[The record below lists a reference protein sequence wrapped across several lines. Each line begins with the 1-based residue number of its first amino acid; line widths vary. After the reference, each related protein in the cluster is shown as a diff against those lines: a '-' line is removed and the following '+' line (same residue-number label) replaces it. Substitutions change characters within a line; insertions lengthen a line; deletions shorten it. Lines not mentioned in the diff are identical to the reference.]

1 MTFLSRLVGILSF
14 RSTALRA
21 QAERQALFG
30 GVVCFCVG
38 LIVYALVRNSVY
50 AALPELSYQTNWIDS
65 VFNLNLIQI
74 LLFLLII
81 YLPAIVVLSNSISG
95 YGFGFSVSKRE
106 YRAHASALL
115 PMWGLLFLVAAPL
128 QWLVPHF
135 LVISSLAGGVEFS
148 VGWLV
153 RALLIVVYT
162 PWAIKQLNYLSPAQ
176 AIGVFILSWFTWP
189 VYYLVTS
196 FVFALP
202 FFILVP
208 LMYFAYQRLRDYAA
222 SHVGERTFQQQ
233 LHALTLNPQD
243 SDAHYQ
249 LGLLQLKRGNLDA
262 ARQYFESAAKIDP
275 NDPDYCYFLGRTF
288 EKKGEWAQA
297 LAHYEETYR
306 LNPEY
311 GTGDIFREVGKG
323 YLHTGSIDKAI
334 EFLKFFLNKRNS
346 DPEGRYWLAVALKK
360 SGDIEQMKVQLNMI
374 VEQARSHPRFFRR
387 ENREWLYLARNIIR
401 DSKFEIEN
409 HRL

>member
-30 GVVCFCVG
+30 GAVCFCVG
-38 LIVYALVRNSVY
+38 FVVYSMVRSSVY
-50 AALPELSYQTNWIDS
+50 SALPELSYQTGLIDS
-65 VFNLNLIQI
+65 VFNLSLIQV
-74 LLFLLII
+74 LLFLLLI

-95 YGFGFSVSKRE
+95 YGLRFSVSRRE
-106 YRAHASALL
+106 YRALASALL
-115 PMWGLLFLVAAPL
+115 PMWGLLFFIAAPL
-128 QWLVPHF
+128 QWLIPHF
-135 LVISSLAGGVEFS
+135 LVISSLAGGFEFS

-153 RALLIVVYT
+153 RAALIIAYT
-162 PWAIKQLNYLSPAQ
+162 PWAIKQLNYLSAGQ
-176 AIGVFILSWFTWP
+176 AAGVFILSWFTWP

-202 FFILVP
+202 LFILIP
-208 LMYFAYQRLRDYAA
+208 LAYFAYQRLRGYAV
-222 SHVGERTFQQQ
+222 SHAGERTFQQQ

-249 LGLLQLKRGNLDA
+249 LGLLQLKRGNLDV
-262 ARQYFESAAKIDP
+262 ARQYFESAARIDP
-275 NDPDYCYFLGRTF
+275 NDPDYHYFLGRTF
-288 EKKGEWAQA
+288 EKKDDWAQA
-297 LAHYEETYR
+297 LEQYEETYR

-323 YLHTGSIDKAI
+323 YLQTGSIDKAI
-334 EFLKFFLNKRNS
+334 EFLKFFLNKRGS

-360 SGDIEQMKVQLNMI
+360 AGDVEQMKLQLNMI
-374 VEQARSHPRFFRR
+374 LEQARSHPRFFRK
-387 ENREWLYLARNIIR
+387 ENREWLYRARNMIR
-401 DSKFEIEN
+401 EGKNATD
-409 HRL
+409 